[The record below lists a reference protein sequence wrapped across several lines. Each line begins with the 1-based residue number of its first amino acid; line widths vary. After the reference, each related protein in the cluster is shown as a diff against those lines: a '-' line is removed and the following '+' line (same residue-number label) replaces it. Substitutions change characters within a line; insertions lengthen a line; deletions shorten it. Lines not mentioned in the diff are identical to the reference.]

1 MTIKSWPQSERP
13 REKLLHQGVSSL
25 SDAELLAI
33 FIQTGTQGATAVD
46 VARNL
51 LQQFGG
57 LASLLSADKQ
67 SFCSARGLGEARFS
81 LLQAALEISRRQVY
95 ETLGREDVLSSPEH
109 VRQYLSLHLTGLQH
123 EVFAALFLDN
133 RHRVIE
139 YQELFSGTID
149 SAAVY
154 PREVVKRCL
163 RCNAAAVI
171 FAHNHPSGVA
181 EPSDTDVRLTRKL
194 SDALALVDVRVLD
207 HLVIGQGVQTSL
219 AERGLM

>member
-57 LASLLSADKQ
+57 LSSLLSADKQ